1 MTDQPL
7 LGACPAIDADDDFFA
22 AAEASALR
30 TELESRAER
39 YFIANGTLGCVL
51 RSGNLNDASLL
62 AAAAVSSSWRAAIN
76 DPNNVC
82 PGTKHIASRR
92 RSAPPFYVDIAN
104 GSDDAAGTRSAPV
117 ATVGR
122 AELLMYRCP
131 HNLKYEYSR
140 HTSGA
145 CAYHSDDP
153 TPTSCIKVRCDPSR
167 CDLVRCSAHGCREPP
182 FCLQH
187 GKGNGHEREHEAC
200 FCIVKC
206 KADGCRRAFCSR
218 HASRMNECDACRQVG
233 YAHVSCGACDDAGG
247 PHWVCQAHLR
257 TCRKTRRSEEYESY
271 GVVPHSEEED
281 LDEECGMCVCPDCH
295 HDHCCSWSDEAAQ
308 MENMW

>member
-51 RSGNLNDASLL
+51 RNGNLNDASLL

-104 GSDDAAGTRSAPV
+104 GSDDAAGTR
-117 ATVGR
+117 
-122 AELLMYRCP
+122 
-131 HNLKYEYSR
+131 
-140 HTSGA
+140 
-145 CAYHSDDP
+145 
-153 TPTSCIKVRCDPSR
+153 
-167 CDLVRCSAHGCREPP
+167 
-182 FCLQH
+182 
-187 GKGNGHEREHEAC
+187 
-200 FCIVKC
+200 
-206 KADGCRRAFCSR
+206 
-218 HASRMNECDACRQVG
+218 
-233 YAHVSCGACDDAGG
+233 
-247 PHWVCQAHLR
+247 
-257 TCRKTRRSEEYESY
+257 
-271 GVVPHSEEED
+271 
-281 LDEECGMCVCPDCH
+281 
-295 HDHCCSWSDEAAQ
+295 
-308 MENMW
+308 

>member
-1 MTDQPL
+1 MTSQPL

-51 RSGNLNDASLL
+51 RSGKLNDASLL

-82 PGTKHIASRR
+82 PGTMHIASRR
-92 RSAPPFYVDIAN
+92 RSAPPFYVDIAR

-140 HTSGA
+140 HTSGS
-145 CAYHSDDP
+145 CAYRSDDP

-187 GKGNGHEREHEAC
+187 GKGNAHEREHEAC

-271 GVVPHSEEED
+271 GVVPSEEEED
-281 LDEECGMCVCPDCH
+281 LDEECGMCVCPDCDY
-295 HDHCCSWSDEAAQ
+295 DHCCSWSDEAAQ
-308 MENMW
+308 MENY